1 MKYSYFPKGIM
12 FLLSVLFTMS
22 CFGQVLP
29 VNPQDSLV
37 VLEFHNRLRAEGW
50 PSQWD
55 DTAPARQWNGIFWE
69 PLANGRVTEVS
80 LSGNGSFMTE
90 SIPLAITVLKDL
102 DALEGLYMNEFGLE
116 RVTSEIGELTQLKV
130 LHLSDNELSV
140 LPPEINNLGNLELLL
155 MDRNRFTSLPNLS
168 GLTNLNTLSLTQNYD
183 LVEVAVDNLV
193 SLEIL
198 RLDFCPITELPETI
212 DQLTNLRVLNVNQC
226 KLSSLPDAMA
236 NLTSLQE
243 LHMLRN
249 EFIALPPV
257 VGSIGSLLLLDVAF
271 NKLVELP
278 TELGQLENLVDIR
291 FNHNLFTVFPSS
303 ILGLP
308 ALRGINGSN
317 NQITGNIPS
326 QLFTVTNTLIDLSD
340 NNLSGEILLGPRGQV
355 PQRLHIPGNRLE
367 LKHIHALYP
376 ALVLAGTDLEFNPQQ
391 LIGSNTIMIPE
402 AGTDIVIT
410 VDDYTPLAGAQ
421 VNWYR
426 SNSVNGKL
434 SADFLGQGN
443 SWTLN
448 DFDPSTD
455 GGVFFCKVTHPDL
468 PGLELESEEIRVIGA
483 NGSPLLF
490 AEDLKFR
497 KDNIPLFTFNA
508 TDDYT
513 NGQDL
518 VWDISGSTRF
528 SFSELPFIGVERR
541 EIILTDPD
549 WSGSEQ
555 VELRVTD
562 EQGNTTTETVTIT
575 VLGETN
581 APPEIG
587 TVPPIYMN
595 FDFSLPNAGSMTCP
609 ETSYFSAITFLN
621 PFISDDFDGM
631 ENLAIR
637 IYPNDPGE
645 LVAYDLSVNISDGG
659 SRKDIN
665 ASSTSCG
672 DTFFSVA
679 FTLEVEDREG
689 GISSRE
695 VVIINDLANTSPQ
708 VLPIP
713 EQVIVKGSTDFPR
726 LDLTPYVS
734 DDNLQLDQLEFS
746 VISQSD
752 IAVEFEKEDGTVI
765 VNASPINL
773 DSSYTDT
780 VRILVHEST
789 NPQFNT
795 EFTITYRILENGIL
809 VSGTI
814 LKEDATP
821 IAGVELTGFERPVS
835 TNDQGSYTVEVT
847 PGWTGT
853 VVPVLT
859 GYTFSPENM
868 ALSNLQN
875 VADGIDFIGIP
886 LIERYTISG
895 RIVDETGNPLPNV
908 LLGGFTDTISTDA
921 NGVFVASEEA
931 GWTGTVTPEL
941 EGYTFSP
948 ESIMILDLQAD
959 RASIDFTAVA
969 NPMEFSISGRVLDVM
984 GNPVPNVVMNGFS
997 SIVSTHSDGT
1007 YTVIQTI
1014 GWSGSIP
1021 PELDGY
1027 TFSPENVMIADLQTD
1042 LASVDFMAIVNPMG
1056 FSISGRVMDIMG
1068 NPVPNVVLNGFG
1080 RAISTESDGT
1090 YTVTETSGW
1099 SGTLFPE
1106 LPGYTFVPERIVIP
1120 DLDSDRTD
1128 IDFTAMAIPT
1138 GFTISGTITDRG
1150 GDRMANV
1157 LLKGFTKDVISDMD
1171 GRFGTTESMGWSG
1184 LIIPELEGHRFEP
1197 EAIEIKDLNRDHI
1210 LDFVV
1215 ISDSANKIVKMRIYP
1230 NPVKDGEFTI
1240 ALPQPEPIR
1249 AIRIFGSSGRL
1260 VHESQVNGTFDS
1272 YTVEHALP
1280 TGLYTLEVRT
1290 RKDRMAHK
1298 LLVR

>member
-1 MKYSYFPKGIM
+1 MKYSYFPKGIL
-12 FLLSVLFTMS
+12 FFLSVLCTIP
-22 CFGQVLP
+22 CFGQVLS

-37 VLEFHNRLRAEGW
+37 VLEFHNRLQAEGW

-55 DTAPARQWNGIFWE
+55 DTTPARQWNGIFWE
-69 PLANGRVTEVS
+69 PLANGRVTGVS
-80 LSGNGSFMTE
+80 LIGNGSFTAE
-90 SIPLAITVLKDL
+90 SMPLAITVLKDL
-102 DALEGLYMNEFGLE
+102 DELEELYINSFGLE

-140 LPPEINNLGNLELLL
+140 LPPEINNLGNLELLI

-183 LVEVAVDNLV
+183 LEEVALDNLV

-212 DQLTNLRVLNVNQC
+212 GQLTNLRVLNVNQC

-249 EFIALPPV
+249 EFNTLPPV
-257 VGSIGSLLLLDVAF
+257 VGSIRSLLLLDVAF
-271 NKLVELP
+271 NKLAELP

-303 ILGLP
+303 ILDLP

-326 QLFTVTNTLIDLSD
+326 RLFTVANTLIDLSD
-340 NNLSGEILLGPRGQV
+340 NHLSGEILLGPGGQV
-355 PQRLHIPGNRLE
+355 PQRLHIPGNRFE
-367 LKHIHALYP
+367 LKDIHALYP
-376 ALVLAGTDLEFNPQQ
+376 ALALAGTDLEFNPQR

-421 VNWYR
+421 MNWYR

-468 PGLELESEEIRVIGA
+468 PGLELESEEIRVIGTNDA
-483 NGSPLLF
+483 PLLF

-541 EIILTDPD
+541 EIILTDPG
-549 WSGSEQ
+549 WSGSEL

-575 VLGETN
+575 VLEETN

-587 TVPPIYMN
+587 TMPPIYLN
-595 FDFSLPNAGSMTCP
+595 FDFSLPNIGATTCP
-609 ETSYFSAITFLN
+609 ETFYFSAIALLN
-621 PFISDDFDGM
+621 PFVSDDFDDM
-631 ENLAIR
+631 EDLTIR
-637 IYPNDPGE
+637 IHPNNPDE
-645 LVAYDLSVNISDGG
+645 LLTYDLSVNIGDGG
-659 SRKDIN
+659 PRKDIN
-665 ASSTSCG
+665 ALSTSCG
-672 DTFFSVA
+672 NTFFSVT

-689 GISSRE
+689 GSSSRE
-695 VVIINDLANTSPQ
+695 VVIINDPANTSPQ

-713 EQVIVKGSTDFPR
+713 EQVIIKGGTDFPR
-726 LDLTPYVS
+726 LDLTSYVS

-752 IAVEFEKEDGTVI
+752 IAVEFEKEDGTVM

-835 TNDQGSYTVEVT
+835 TNNQGFYTVEVT
-847 PGWTGT
+847 PGWTGI

-931 GWTGTVTPEL
+931 GWTGTVIPKL
-941 EGYTFSP
+941 QGYTFSP
-948 ESIMILDLQAD
+948 KSITITDLQAD

-997 SIVSTHSDGT
+997 SIVSTRSDGT
-1007 YTVIQTI
+1007 YTVTQTI
-1014 GWSGSIP
+1014 GWSGSIS

-1027 TFSPENVMIADLQTD
+1027 TFSPENIMIADLQTD
-1042 LASVDFMAIVNPMG
+1042 LASVDFMAVVNPME
-1056 FSISGRVMDIMG
+1056 FSISGTVMDIMG
-1068 NPVPNVVLNGFG
+1068 NPVPNVVINGFSG
-1080 RAISTESDGT
+1080 MVSTDGDGNYRT
-1090 YTVTETSGW
+1090 NETDGW
-1099 SGTLFPE
+1099 SSTLFPE
-1106 LPGYTFVPERIVIP
+1106 LQGYTFVPERIAIP
-1120 DLDSDRTD
+1120 DLASDRTD
-1128 IDFTAMAIPT
+1128 IDFTAMAIPIE
-1138 GFTISGTITDRG
+1138 FAISGTVTDQEG
-1150 GDRMANV
+1150 NPMESV

-1171 GRFGTTESMGWSG
+1171 GHFGTTESMGWSG
-1184 LIIPELEGHRFEP
+1184 VITPELEGHRFEP
-1197 EAIEIKDLNRDHI
+1197 TTVGIDGLDKDCIVDFMAIPDS
-1210 LDFVV
+1210 LD
-1215 ISDSANKIVKMRIYP
+1215 NVKMLIYP
-1230 NPVKDGEFTI
+1230 NPGKDGEFTVL
-1240 ALPQPEPIR
+1240 LPQPEPIR
-1249 AIRIFGSSGRL
+1249 SIRIFGSSGRL
-1260 VHESQVNGTFDS
+1260 LHESRVEGTFDS

-1290 RKDRMAHK
+1290 GKDRIAQN